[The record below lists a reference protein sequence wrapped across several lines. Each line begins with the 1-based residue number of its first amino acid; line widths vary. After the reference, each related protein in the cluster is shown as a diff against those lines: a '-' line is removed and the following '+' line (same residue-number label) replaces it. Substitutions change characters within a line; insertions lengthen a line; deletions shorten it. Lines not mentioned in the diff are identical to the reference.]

1 MTKKGYIYI
10 LGNQRPTLYIGVTSN
25 LQKRIWEH
33 KHNLIKGFSSRY
45 NLHKLLYFEA
55 HSDIQQAINRE
66 KQLKRW
72 HREWKLNLVK
82 SQNPTFKDL
91 CSDICQLMYP

>member
-33 KHNLIKGFSSRY
+33 RHNLIKGFSSKY

-55 HSDIQQAINRE
+55 HSDIQQAIYRE

-72 HREWKLNLVK
+72 HREWKLNLIK

-91 CSDICQLMYP
+91 CSDIS